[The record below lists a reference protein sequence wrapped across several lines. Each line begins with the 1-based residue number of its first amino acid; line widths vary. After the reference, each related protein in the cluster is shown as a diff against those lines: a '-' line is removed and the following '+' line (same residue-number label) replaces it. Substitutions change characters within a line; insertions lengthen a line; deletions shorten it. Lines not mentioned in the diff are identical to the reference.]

1 MGEVTN
7 LEELLQGV
15 ANFGFPIIVSAYLLI
30 RMEGKME
37 NLQRAIID
45 LSNAIERVSNQ
56 K

>member
-1 MGEVTN
+1 

-37 NLQRAIID
+37 NLQKAIID

>member
-1 MGEVTN
+1 M
-7 LEELLQGV
+7 EELLQGV

-37 NLQRAIID
+37 NLQKAIID

>member
-1 MGEVTN
+1 M
-7 LEELLQGV
+7 EELLQGV

-30 RMEGKME
+30 RMEDKME
-37 NLQRAIID
+37 NLQKAIID

>member
-1 MGEVTN
+1 M
-7 LEELLQGV
+7 EELLQGV